1 MVFSCSASLR
11 SLCMPQ
17 YFVLVFL
24 KVQNSQKKYKGMFY
38 YYIEKHMQKFRHF
51 EEKKFHPKRSL
62 MLRLAPSHSIIP
74 TLDDSKMGFLGFS
87 VYISL
92 HFYFKLCCR
101 IIFLLQSVVLI
112 LIFRNTYV
120 NNTLAKCQFVKK
132 VCHKNILT
140 SVFCKIEMA

>member
-24 KVQNSQKKYKGMFY
+24 KVQNGQKKYKGMFTT
-38 YYIEKHMQKFRHF
+38 KLKSTCKNSGTS

-62 MLRLAPSHSIIP
+62 LLRLAPSHSIIP
-74 TLDDSKMGFLGFS
+74 TLDDSKIGFLGFS
-87 VYISL
+87 VYIGL

-101 IIFLLQSVVLI
+101 IIFLLQSFVLI
-112 LIFRNTYV
+112 LIFRNT
-120 NNTLAKCQFVKK
+120 F
-132 VCHKNILT
+132 
-140 SVFCKIEMA
+140 M